1 MTTDFQGVLLLELLG
16 LQPVLEL
23 HGKVQ
28 SVTKNSIVFLLANI
42 EKKIHTADKAAGSLS
57 RFKGRWQKIKIL

>member
-1 MTTDFQGVLLLELLG
+1 MGKFSQLLKI
-16 LQPVLEL
+16 P
-23 HGKVQ
+23 
-28 SVTKNSIVFLLANI
+28 SFFLLANI